1 MKNIIKYEFMIFY
14 ILGKESYYEELA
26 KTQKIEMDKLEKQKK
41 LEVNKNDSIVQA
53 AKREIEATKR
63 KSKWDQPAAGAVTT
77 NSTTTGTKTT
87 TTTIINAFG
96 SLSKKPKV

>member
-1 MKNIIKYEFMIFY
+1 MSFY

-63 KSKWDQPAAGAVTT
+63 KSKWDQPAVVTT